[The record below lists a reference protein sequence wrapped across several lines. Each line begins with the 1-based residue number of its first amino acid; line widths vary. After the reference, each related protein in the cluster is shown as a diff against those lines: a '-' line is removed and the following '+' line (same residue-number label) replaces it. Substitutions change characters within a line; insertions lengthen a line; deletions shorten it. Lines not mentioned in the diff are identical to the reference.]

1 MSQNENMYVEETEEQ
16 RMRRN
21 KKEEEACLQMLI
33 EANIENDLLIEARA
47 AARAR
52 AAMEEV
58 ERQKQLHE
66 LREREEDLAKLRKR
80 KLLDHG
86 VKHGWWV
93 LSEQEK
99 KRRRVEEWWVKES
112 EEEETEEDEDEEEHD
127 KSLSRKAHSF
137 AALWGVEPKEML
149 ATLLGQ
155 VEQKKKEILI
165 AKRSQEM
172 TMYKGEKWYK
182 LFLIAKAKDERLVVP
197 PEPDPSDCSIT
208 KRQWNKAV
216 FKWKHDTI
224 AVKFAE
230 FAEFAELAEL
240 SL

>member
-1 MSQNENMYVEETEEQ
+1 MYVEETEEQ
-16 RMRRN
+16 RTRRN

-99 KRRRVEEWWVKES
+99 KRRRV
-112 EEEETEEDEDEEEHD
+112 
-127 KSLSRKAHSF
+127 
-137 AALWGVEPKEML
+137 
-149 ATLLGQ
+149 
-155 VEQKKKEILI
+155 
-165 AKRSQEM
+165 
-172 TMYKGEKWYK
+172 
-182 LFLIAKAKDERLVVP
+182 
-197 PEPDPSDCSIT
+197 
-208 KRQWNKAV
+208 NK
-216 FKWKHDTI
+216 
-224 AVKFAE
+224 
-230 FAEFAELAEL
+230 
-240 SL
+240 

>member
-1 MSQNENMYVEETEEQ
+1 MKIDYDSDSDVLFLQLEGESTAAVFAQFCWVAASAVDTMSQNENMYVEETEEQ

-86 VKHGWWV
+86 VKHGW
-93 LSEQEK
+93 
-99 KRRRVEEWWVKES
+99 
-112 EEEETEEDEDEEEHD
+112 
-127 KSLSRKAHSF
+127 
-137 AALWGVEPKEML
+137 
-149 ATLLGQ
+149 
-155 VEQKKKEILI
+155 
-165 AKRSQEM
+165 
-172 TMYKGEKWYK
+172 
-182 LFLIAKAKDERLVVP
+182 
-197 PEPDPSDCSIT
+197 
-208 KRQWNKAV
+208 
-216 FKWKHDTI
+216 
-224 AVKFAE
+224 
-230 FAEFAELAEL
+230 
-240 SL
+240 